1 MNDSYFE
8 LQQENLAR
16 SPEFEVNPIGELSF
30 HGVNLMSLIA
40 DYGSPLKIT
49 YLPKITS
56 QIQQAKAMFQSAFA
70 KVNYQGGYTYC
81 YCTKSSHFSFV
92 LDEVLKNDCHIE
104 TSSAFDL
111 PIINKLHQEGK
122 ISKSTFIVCNGF
134 KRPEYTLQISKLIN
148 QGFSNVIPVLDNE
161 KEIDEYLSKTE
172 KSFNLGIRIATEE
185 MPNYSFYTSRLGINP
200 NKIFS
205 FYNEKI
211 KRLKQVKLKML
222 HFFINTGI
230 QDHAYY
236 WNELDKCLK
245 LYIELKKVCP
255 ELDCLNIGG
264 GLPFKTHLSYQ
275 YDYQG
280 FIDKIIAKIND
291 TCGKENITPPNIFT
305 EFGTYTVAESAMNIF
320 EVLDEK
326 QQNDKESWY
335 MVNNSFMNTVPDAWG
350 IDQRFIV
357 LPINKWKGPYK
368 HVYLGGLT
376 CDSMDF
382 YNAEIHNSKLFL
394 PPVDELE
401 PLYVGLFNTGA
412 YQDALSGFGGL
423 KHCLVPSPKYLVL
436 DKNDNGEVLVK
447 EFKEEQSAA
456 EMLKILGY
464 K

>member
-1 MNDSYFE
+1 MNGSYFE
-8 LQQENLAR
+8 LQQEHLSN
-16 SPEFEVNPIGELSF
+16 SPEFDVGSSGELSI
-30 HGVNLMSLIA
+30 HGVDLMALIKEH
-40 DYGSPLKIT
+40 GTPLKVT
-49 YLPKITS
+49 YLPKIGS
-56 QIQQAKAMFQSAFA
+56 QIKQAKKMFKAAFDR
-70 KVNYQGGYTYC
+70 VNYQGTYTYC
-81 YCTKSSHFSFV
+81 YCTKSAHFSFI
-92 LDEVLKNDCHIE
+92 LEEVLKHDTHIE

-111 PIINKLHQEGK
+111 PIVQKLYQAGK
-122 ISKSTFIVCNGF
+122 ITQDTFIVCNGY
-134 KRPEYTLQISKLIN
+134 KRPEYTLQISKLID
-148 QGFSNVIPVLDNE
+148 QGFKNVIPVLDNE
-161 KEIDEYLSKTE
+161 KELDAYLKKTI
-172 KSFNLGIRIATEE
+172 KPFKIGLRIATEE

-205 FYNEKI
+205 FYHD
-211 KRLKQVKLKML
+211 QVKHHDHVELKML

-230 QDHAYY
+230 KDHAYY
-236 WNELDKCLK
+236 WNELDKCLR
-245 LYIELKKVCP
+245 LYVRLKRSCDS
-255 ELDCLNIGG
+255 LDSLNIGG

-275 YDYQG
+275 YDYQD
-280 FIDKIIAKIND
+280 FIDKIIAKIHE
-291 TCGKENITPPNIFT
+291 TCTSEKIKVPHIFT
-305 EFGTYTVAESAMNIF
+305 EFGTYTVAESSFNIF

-382 YNAEIHNSKLFL
+382 YNAEIHNGKLFL
-394 PPVDELE
+394 PPVDEAE

-436 DKNDNGEVLVK
+436 DKNENGEVLVK
-447 EFKEEQSAA
+447 EFKEEQSAT
-456 EMLKILGY
+456 EMLNILGY